1 MLEFNLGDYIEI
13 GIGKSIY
20 DANKIIKYFRM
31 DKEGYSRLSVKEAF
45 KRKWNIIYVKK
56 VYDES
61 TIPCEVDSKFSD
73 FL

>member
-1 MLEFNLGDYIEI
+1 MRKRVEI
-13 GIGKSIY
+13 KEASVSYETGVAKVLY

-61 TIPCEVDSKFSD
+61 AIPC
-73 FL
+73 